1 MGRYLNVTNKG
12 FRESLRSR
20 IYVDKTEIIAFLNR
34 LIDTEQKYIC
44 VSRPRRF
51 GKSMTVKMLSAY
63 YNSGSDS
70 KDLFCNLKISKY
82 GSYQEHRNKYD
93 VIWINMQE
101 FMGNY
106 PNVDGMIDHLN
117 KSICRELQKK
127 YEAVEYTMPDSL
139 ADTMYDIFLSTE
151 KPFIIL
157 IDEWDS
163 IFRERKGDIEEQKK
177 YLDFLRGLMKDKPYI
192 GLAYMTGI
200 LPIKKY
206 GTHSA
211 LNMFDEYSM
220 TDPRELAE
228 FVGFTAEEVIALC
241 DEYNMEYE
249 ETKYWYNGYSFPEA
263 EEVYSPKSLISAM
276 TTRRYS
282 DYWNQTETFEAL
294 SVYIQMNYDGLKDK
308 VVEMIAGA
316 HVKINIGSFTNDMTT
331 FHTSDDIL
339 TLLIHL
345 GYLAYDLK
353 NREVYIPNKEIE
365 MEFLNSVNAIGWNEV
380 VIAIE
385 DSEKL
390 LRNLWN
396 GDEKAVAAGIEK
408 VHQENS
414 SILQYNDENALS
426 YVINLSLYAAQEYY
440 MIFRELPAGRGY
452 ADIVYLPRKK
462 FADKPA
468 MIIEL
473 KWNKDAESAVSQIYK
488 KCYPAGLKGY
498 QGEVLIVG
506 INYDKDTKVHDC
518 KIETIIQNL
527 GTLK

>member
-12 FRESLRSR
+12 FRESLQSK
-20 IYVDKTEIIAFLNR
+20 IYVDKSGIIAFLNG

-63 YNSGSDS
+63 YNNECDSENLFSD
-70 KDLFCNLKISKY
+70 LKISQDA
-82 GSYQEHRNKYD
+82 SYREHLNKYD
-93 VIWINMQE
+93 VIWINMQD
-101 FMGNY
+101 FMGNHSD
-106 PNVDGMIDHLN
+106 VETVIGSLN

-127 YEAVEYTMPDSL
+127 YDLVEYTVPDSL
-139 ADTMYDIFLSTE
+139 ADTMYDIFLVTE

-157 IDEWDS
+157 IDEWDCL
-163 IFRERKGDIEEQKK
+163 FRERKGDAKEQKK
-177 YLDFLRGLMKDKPYI
+177 YLDFLRSLMKDKPYI

-228 FVGFTAEEVIALC
+228 FVGFTAKEVQALC
-241 DEYNMEYE
+241 DEFNMEYE
-249 ETKYWYNGYSFPEA
+249 ETKYWYNGYSFPDA

-294 SVYIQMNYDGLKDK
+294 SIYIQMNYDGLKDK

-316 HVKINIGSFTNDMTT
+316 RTKINIGNFTNDMTT

-353 NREVYIPNKEIE
+353 SREVYIPNKEIE
-365 MEFLNSVNAIGWNEV
+365 MEFLNSVNAIGWDEV
-380 VIAIE
+380 ITAVE

-390 LRNLWN
+390 LRNLWEGN
-396 GDEKAVAAGIEK
+396 ENAVASGIEK

-426 YVINLSLYAAQEYY
+426 CVIDLALYAAQEYY
-440 MIFRELPAGRGY
+440 MKVREFPSGKGF

-462 FADKPA
+462 YADKPA
-468 MIIEL
+468 MIVEL
-473 KWNKDAESAVSQIYK
+473 KWNKDAQSALRQIYER
-488 KCYPAGLKGY
+488 CYPAGLKGY
-498 QGEVLIVG
+498 QGEVLIAG
-506 INYDKDTKVHDC
+506 INYDKDTKAHDC
-518 KIETIIQNL
+518 KIEKMIL
-527 GTLK
+527 

>member
-12 FRESLRSR
+12 FQESLQSQ
-20 IYVDKTEIIAFLNR
+20 IYVDKTGIIAFLNR
-34 LIDTEQKYIC
+34 LINTEQKYVC

-63 YNSGSDS
+63 YNNGYDS
-70 KDLFCNLKISKY
+70 ENLFCSLKISRDD
-82 GSYQEHRNKYD
+82 SYQEHRNKYD

-101 FMGNY
+101 FLSGD
-106 PNVDGMIDHLN
+106 PDIDTVISHLN
-117 KSICRELQKK
+117 IRICRELQKK
-127 YEAVEYTMPDSL
+127 YDAIEYTAPDSL
-139 ADTMYDIFLSTE
+139 VDTMYDIFLEEE
-151 KPFIIL
+151 KSFIIL

-163 IFRERKGDIEEQKK
+163 IFRERKGDIKAQKK
-177 YLDFLRGLMKDKPYI
+177 YLDFLRSWMKDKPFI

-228 FVGFTAEEVIALC
+228 FVGFTRDEVESLC
-241 DEYNMEYE
+241 DKYGMDYE
-249 ETKYWYNGYSFPEA
+249 ETKYWYDGYTFPDV
-263 EEVYSPKSLISAM
+263 EEIYSPKSLVSAM
-276 TTRRYS
+276 IAHRYS

-294 SVYIQMNYDGLKDK
+294 SIYIQMNYDGLKDK

-316 HVKINIGSFTNDMTT
+316 HVKINTGNFTNDMTT

-345 GYLAYDLK
+345 GYLAYDLR

-365 MEFLNSVNAIGWNEV
+365 MEFLNSVNAIGWSEV
-380 VIAIE
+380 ITAVE
-385 DSEKL
+385 NSEKL
-390 LRNLWN
+390 LQNLWN
-396 GDEKAVAAGIEK
+396 GEEEAVASGIEK
-408 VHQENS
+408 IHLENS
-414 SILQYNDENALS
+414 SILQYHDENALS
-426 YVINLSLYAAQEYY
+426 CVINLAFYAAQEYY
-440 MIFRELPAGRGY
+440 MTVREFPAGKGY

-462 FADKPA
+462 YADKPA

-473 KWNKDAESAVSQIYK
+473 KWNKDAESAVSQIYE

-498 QGEVLIVG
+498 RGEVLIVG
-506 INYDKDTKVHDC
+506 INYDRRTKVHNC
-518 KIETIIQNL
+518 KIEKMMI
-527 GTLK
+527 

>member
-12 FRESLRSR
+12 FRESLQSK
-20 IYVDKTEIIAFLNR
+20 IYVDKTGIIAFLNR
-34 LIDTEQKYIC
+34 MIDTEQKYIC

-63 YNSGSDS
+63 YNSGTSS
-70 KDLFCNLKISKY
+70 EDLFCNLTISMDSTY
-82 GSYQEHRNKYD
+82 REHLNKYD
-93 VIWINMQE
+93 VIWLNMQE
-101 FMGNY
+101 FLGNDTEIGAVI
-106 PNVDGMIDHLN
+106 NHLN
-117 KSICRELQKK
+117 KSICRELQNK
-127 YEAVEYTMPDSL
+127 YENIAYTMPDSL
-139 ADTMYDIFLSTE
+139 TDTMYDIFMSTE
-151 KPFIIL
+151 KTFIIL
-157 IDEWDS
+157 MDEWDS

-177 YLDFLRGLMKDKPYI
+177 YLDFLRSWMKDKPYV

-220 TDPRELAE
+220 TDPRELAQ
-228 FVGFTAEEVIALC
+228 FVGFTTEEVKGLC
-241 DEYNMEYE
+241 NEYDMDYE
-249 ETKYWYNGYSFPEA
+249 EAKYWYNGYSFPDVT
-263 EEVYSPKSLISAM
+263 EVYSPKSLVSAM
-276 TTRRYS
+276 MTHRYS

-294 SVYIQMNYDGLKDK
+294 SIYIQMNYDGLKDK

-353 NREVYIPNKEIE
+353 RKEVYIPNKEIE
-365 MEFLNSVNAIGWNEV
+365 MEFLNSVNVIGWNEV
-380 VIAIE
+380 ITAVE

-390 LRNLWN
+390 LQKLWN
-396 GDEKAVAAGIEK
+396 GDEEAVASSIEK
-408 VHQENS
+408 IHQENS

-426 YVINLSLYAAQEYY
+426 CIISLAFYAAQEYY
-440 MIFRELPAGRGY
+440 ISVREFPAGKGY
-452 ADIVYLPRKK
+452 ADIIYLPRKK
-462 FADKPA
+462 YAEKPA

-473 KWNKDAESAVSQIYK
+473 KWDKDAISAVNQIHEKNYM
-488 KCYPAGLKGY
+488 ASLKGY
-498 QGEVLIVG
+498 HGEVLIVG
-506 INYDKDTKVHDC
+506 INYGKKAKKHTC
-518 KIETIIQNL
+518 KMEKIVL
-527 GTLK
+527 